1 LEYFCRIKNQ
11 NTVNIGL
18 IGKYVEMQ
26 DCYKSILESFI
37 HAGAANE
44 TKVNV
49 VSIHSEYITVANVK
63 QGLDA
68 V

>member
-1 LEYFCRIKNQ
+1 
-11 NTVNIGL
+11 
-18 IGKYVEMQ
+18 MQ

-49 VSIHSEYITVANVK
+49 VLHSEYITVANVK
-63 QGLDA
+63 EKLQ

>member
-1 LEYFCRIKNQ
+1 
-11 NTVNIGL
+11 L

-63 QGLDA
+63 EKLQGLDA
-68 V
+68 VLAQVLEKRN

>member
-1 LEYFCRIKNQ
+1 
-11 NTVNIGL
+11 
-18 IGKYVEMQ
+18 MQ

-49 VSIHSEYITVANVK
+49 VLHSEYITVANVK
-63 QGLDA
+63 EKLQGLDA
-68 V
+68 VLVAQVLEKRIEGKIEAVRYT

>member
-1 LEYFCRIKNQ
+1 LENVRNA
-11 NTVNIGL
+11 GL
-18 IGKYVEMQ
+18 LQIY
-26 DCYKSILESFI
+26 LESFI

-63 QGLDA
+63 KNYK

>member
-1 LEYFCRIKNQ
+1 
-11 NTVNIGL
+11 
-18 IGKYVEMQ
+18 MQ

-63 QGLDA
+63 EKLQVDA
-68 V
+68 VLVVAQVLEKEELKEKN

>member
-1 LEYFCRIKNQ
+1 
-11 NTVNIGL
+11 
-18 IGKYVEMQ
+18 MQ

-63 QGLDA
+63 EKLQGLDA
-68 V
+68 VLAQVLEKRN